1 MINKISFTGKAYFL
15 DGVRKTIAPEHKKR
29 IENYAKKLDENED
42 VVVFGQEVKRN
53 YVYQGEV
60 YSRNQVFADLNDN
73 DMGYRIETP
82 NGTIKASLKDVGLEK
97 TLLPIYNSYII
108 AGHNKEDMNYAPYRK
123 RFDFTE
129 GAKNVL
135 IRPDNKVEED
145 SVIY

>member
-1 MINKISFTGKAYFL
+1 MNTNNKTGK
-15 DGVRKTIAPEHKKR
+15 TILSIDSIIHGAFGNIGGNHK
-29 IENYAKKLDENED
+29 
-42 VVVFGQEVKRN
+42 
-53 YVYQGEV
+53 
-60 YSRNQVFADLNDN
+60 
-73 DMGYRIETP
+73 
-82 NGTIKASLKDVGLEK
+82 IKWY
-97 TLLPIYNSYII
+97 INSYII